1 MHEVDSAGATIGR
14 DLENVICLTD
24 LEASRTH
31 CQIVYQ
37 DDRFYLVDLKSSNGT
52 TINGKIIA
60 RQPIAVGDHIQVG
73 QTLIVV
79 MDNHK
84 AAMETNADS
93 GIRPRADSEFETQT
107 IVRPAPKAPKPRA
120 NSPSTLSFGSVAHR
134 QGDSERFEAV
144 MKSNLQFMYNASLA
158 TARNET
164 EPMLEEVLALVFQ
177 WTKADRGCI
186 MLRDGPRDVLQPK
199 VVKHRDQKKK
209 DEPVQISRSIV
220 QHVDGKAEGVISSD
234 FPQSNDPGGRE
245 NGQAL
250 CVPITGRNYGLGLIY
265 IEKNF
270 RDDDASERFDEDHLK
285 LVHVIA
291 HQIAAAIENHEYY
304 QTLLE
309 KDRLLTIGETTEK
322 LSHRIKNILQS
333 INGGTFLVDEGL
345 ATGSFQT
352 SQNGWAIVKRNQNR
366 IARLILDMLL
376 ISKDYHPDKI
386 PFSIIEMLDEA
397 VEKKRPDAEKVNVK
411 IDYQRGMLPTEVVGD
426 RRGLQNAVE
435 YVIDEAVKNSRGVD
449 RPEVAVRVTA
459 DREIL
464 EVIVES
470 AMPEIGDEPRHDY
483 HSKIFSTGKQFF
495 PGIELSV
502 SQKILRGHD
511 GDVEI
516 VNEYDHERYRIWLP
530 IVDEKQG
537 I

>member
-1 MHEVDSAGATIGR
+1 MHSAGATIGR
-14 DLENVICLTD
+14 DLENAICLTD

-37 DDRFYLVDLKSSNGT
+37 NDQFYLVDLKSSNGT
-52 TINGKIIA
+52 MINGKVIA
-60 RQPIAVGDHIQVG
+60 REPIAVGDQIQVG

-79 MDNHK
+79 MDAQK
-84 AAMETNADS
+84 AAMEANANS
-93 GIRPRADSEFETQT
+93 EIKAQIDSEFEART
-107 IVRPAPKAPKPRA
+107 IVRRQSDGPKPRA
-120 NSPSTLSFGSVAHR
+120 NFPSTLTSGLAATR

-144 MKSNLQFMYNASLA
+144 MKSNLQFMYSASLA
-158 TARNET
+158 TAQNET
-164 EPMLEEVLALVFQ
+164 EPMLEEVLELVFQ
-177 WTKADRGCI
+177 WTEADRGCI

-199 VVKHRDQKKK
+199 VVKHRDQ
-209 DEPVQISRSIV
+209 DEQDESVRISRSIV

-234 FPQSNDPGGRE
+234 FPQSNDAGGQK
-245 NGQAL
+245 NAQAL
-250 CVPITGRNYGLGLIY
+250 CVPITGRSYGLGLIY
-265 IEKNF
+265 IEKSF
-270 RDDDASERFDEDHLK
+270 RDHDVSQRFDEDHLK

-352 SQNGWAIVKRNQNR
+352 SQNGWAIVKRNQDR

-386 PFSIIEMLDEA
+386 PFCIIEMLDEA
-397 VEKKRPDAEKVNVK
+397 VEKKRPGAEKVNVK
-411 IDYQRGMLPTEVVGD
+411 IDYQRGMLPTEIVGD

-449 RPEVAVRVTA
+449 RPEVTVRVTA
-459 DREIL
+459 NPDIL

-470 AMPEIGDEPRHDY
+470 AMPEVSDEPRQDY
-483 HSKIFSTGKQFF
+483 QSEIFSAGKQFF

-530 IVDEKQG
+530 IVYTA
-537 I
+537 